1 MKHGVPILHPLPP
14 VRPLFVFVAGLLLTV
29 LHGHPTYGAE
39 VRKTKAVTAVK
50 PVKCDK
56 APTPVDRL
64 ICLEP
69 SLGALDAGIDPAFRE
84 YLDRATRP
92 ADRDARAAG
101 QRLWLSRASAC
112 PSAAQPQS
120 AAGVDGAASEDA
132 VACLSR
138 IYEQRLAVL
147 RYERN
152 AAAWPRIR
160 FRPTIIEG
168 AGAKLCDDLERD
180 LIASFLGRGLFVNP
194 LGERE
199 IGFAAVPGLGRGF
212 VVRRADIYVYNVGK
226 PLPNSAMGRR
236 P

>member
-14 VRPLFVFVAGLLLTV
+14 VRPLFVLVTGLLLTV
-29 LHGHPTYGAE
+29 LHGHPTFGAE

-50 PVKCDK
+50 PVVKCDK
-56 APTPVDRL
+56 APSPVDRL

-69 SLGALDAGIDPAFRE
+69 SLGALDAAIDPAFRE

-92 ADRDARAAG
+92 ADRDARAAD
-101 QRLWLSRASAC
+101 QRLWLDSRATAC

-120 AAGVDGAASEDA
+120 TAAVDGAVSEDA

-168 AGAKLCDDLERD
+168 SRHKALRRSRTRPHRKLSR
-180 LIASFLGRGLFVNP
+180 SR
-194 LGERE
+194 
-199 IGFAAVPGLGRGF
+199 
-212 VVRRADIYVYNVGK
+212 VVRKPARRARDRLRTGARSR
-226 PLPNSAMGRR
+226 PRPDGATRR
-236 P
+236 YRRLQCR